1 LDQREEKNIKKLYA
15 ITPSDWGGVC
25 DFNKELLQNFLTDGA
40 ELSPVTRRVYE
51 SNLKIWF
58 VWVKDNLGNKKQIE
72 IKPLE
77 FKRFQNWM
85 IARDCSSSDIS
96 NKRAAISSLNN
107 YLEIYFADEYPLFRN
122 FINKS
127 IARPPKVAKNA
138 KEPLNKNEFEHLL
151 SELNNKKAFQK
162 IAYCEFTFDTG
173 CRRAES
179 RQLLKCVI
187 ETEPV
192 IKEKDGK
199 RIVFYL
205 TNDIRCKG
213 RGSEG
218 KVRKFAFSEKT
229 MAALKKWL
237 EVRGSDDCK
246 FMFVHK
252 VGGVIKQVTETT
264 FNAWAAGLFT
274 RIVGRRVYPHLLRS
288 SRATQLVIE
297 EGKDITIAQKLLGH
311 ESSVTTEG
319 YVIRDDSEDL
329 DELYLED

>member
-1 LDQREEKNIKKLYA
+1 MKKLEPVA
-15 ITPSDWGGVC
+15 ASDWDGVL
-25 DFNKELLQNFLTDGA
+25 DFNKELLHNFLTDGA

-58 VWVKDNLGNKKQIE
+58 VWVKDNLNNKRQVD

-85 IARDCSSSDIS
+85 IARGCSSSDVS

-107 YLEIYFADEYPLFRN
+107 YLEIYFSDEYPLFRN

-127 IARPPKVAKNA
+127 IARPPKVMKNE
-138 KEPLNKNEFEHLL
+138 KEPLNKQELEHLL
-151 SELNNKKAFQK
+151 SELGKKKAFQK
-162 IAYCEFTFDTG
+162 LAFVQFSFDTG

-187 ETEPV
+187 EGEPIV
-192 IKEKDGK
+192 KERDGK

-205 TNDIRCKG
+205 TNAIRCKG

-218 KVRKFAFSEKT
+218 KVRKFAFNEST

-237 EVRGSDDCK
+237 EVRGHDDCK
-246 FMFVHK
+246 FMFIQK
-252 VGGVIKQVTETT
+252 MNGIIKQVTETS
-264 FNAWAAGLFT
+264 FNSWCANLFSK
-274 RIVGRRVYPHLLRS
+274 IVGRRVYPHLLRS
-288 SRATQLVIE
+288 SRATQLVVE
-297 EGKDITIAQKLLGH
+297 EGKDIKVVQKLLGH
-311 ESSVTTEG
+311 ESSVTSQL
-319 YVIRDDSEDL
+319 YIVQKDDDDL
-329 DELYLED
+329 DELYMED